1 MSESSDATPSDVA
14 VASPPPRRHRWT
26 VGRPLLEVVLI
37 ALGVFLGLAAEQ
49 WRDRSERQERATE
62 TLRRIRAE
70 MVANREAVRRVVG
83 YHANALVQLK
93 SFLSTPVP
101 ERDEKALRM
110 EGIQSAQ
117 FESTAWQLAQTT
129 QALVDIDA
137 DLSFSLARVYG
148 VQALYQG
155 LTDGIN
161 NAMYLRPPT
170 ENMTAFRHSLA
181 LYYGDIVIIEP
192 ALEKLYDEVLPQI
205 DRALDR

>member
-1 MSESSDATPSDVA
+1 VA
-14 VASPPPRRHRWT
+14 RSIRTTGA
-26 VGRPLLEVVLI
+26 
-37 ALGVFLGLAAEQ
+37 
-49 WRDRSERQERATE
+49 RDRDAAAHSRGDGGQPGGSQARGWLPRQRAGSTQIVSLD
-62 TLRRIRAE
+62 TGAGTG
-70 MVANREAVRRVVG
+70 REGAPNGRNPVGAVRE
-83 YHANALVQLK
+83 H
-93 SFLSTPVP
+93 
-101 ERDEKALRM
+101 
-110 EGIQSAQ
+110 
-117 FESTAWQLAQTT
+117 AWQLAQTT

>member
-117 FESTAWQLAQTT
+117 FESTPGSWHRRRRRWSTSTPICRFHWPA
-129 QALVDIDA
+129 
-137 DLSFSLARVYG
+137 F
-148 VQALYQG
+148 
-155 LTDGIN
+155 
-161 NAMYLRPPT
+161 
-170 ENMTAFRHSLA
+170 TAYRRSIKA
-181 LYYGDIVIIEP
+181 
-192 ALEKLYDEVLPQI
+192 
-205 DRALDR
+205 